1 MASPSSSSSSRS
13 GKSNGPRGGGRPSGK
28 PGPAKGTSKGGSKG
42 GSGSGSG
49 SAGRGSAR
57 PSSRSSSESSG
68 RPTSGGK
75 PSRGGAPSRS
85 GSSPRSSSSDR
96 TGSGRPSRPSG
107 SSDRPRSGSAPSP
120 RARSGG
126 DDRATRR
133 STSEDGWADGPAL
146 ETPRSWGGV
155 ARRGAGAATG
165 RRVVGA
171 SRAWRD
177 AVEAATPQR
186 RPDSARR
193 AAPGTIPDEATDAER
208 RAANDARTSE
218 DEAIITEVRDD
229 AAPAVSRSRSRSSS
243 PRRDPAPIDLAG
255 EVREQLSRAVGSA
268 RTERVEKRLAE
279 AAEHFESERYGD
291 AARILKKSVDEA
303 PTVAAVHE
311 LYGLTLYR
319 QEKWKPAA
327 RELEAFRLLSNST
340 DQHPVLADCYRAM
353 RQWAQVGELWD
364 ELRAASPS
372 AELVTEGRIVMA
384 GSLAD
389 RDDLAGAI
397 ALLEQSFNF
406 PKRPMP
412 HHLRRA
418 YVLADLYERSGD
430 LPKARTMFGRIQNVD
445 PDFAD
450 VRLRVRALR

>member
-430 LPKARTMFGRIQNVD
+430 LPKARTMFGRIENID

>member
-28 PGPAKGTSKGGSKG
+28 SGPAKGNSKGGSKG
-42 GSGSGSG
+42 GSGSSSPRSSGGSSKGRTGSG
-49 SAGRGSAR
+49 PRSG
-57 PSSRSSSESSG
+57 PSSRS
-68 RPTSGGK
+68 
-75 PSRGGAPSRS
+75 GAPTRS

-96 TGSGRPSRPSG
+96 TGSGRPSRPPG
-107 SSDRPRSGSAPSP
+107 SSDRPRSGNAPSP

-146 ETPRSWGGV
+146 ETPRTWGGV

-193 AAPGTIPDEATDAER
+193 AAPGSIPDEASDAER
-208 RAANDARTSE
+208 RAANDARSSE
-218 DEAIITEVRDD
+218 DDAIITQVRDE
-229 AAPAVSRSRSRSSS
+229 ATAAVSRGGSRGGSR
-243 PRRDPAPIDLAG
+243 RRDPAPIDLAG

-279 AAEHFESERYGD
+279 AAEHFEAERYGD
-291 AARILKKSVDEA
+291 AARILKKSVEEA

-353 RQWAQVGELWD
+353 RQWTQVGELWD

-389 RDDLAGAI
+389 RNDLAGAI
-397 ALLEQSFNF
+397 SLLEQSFNF

-430 LPKARTMFGRIQNVD
+430 LPKARTMFGRIENVD

>member
-430 LPKARTMFGRIQNVD
+430 LPKARTMFGRIENID

-450 VRLRVRALR
+450 VRVRVRALR